1 MSAADD
7 ATASTKAA
15 LRQQFRAQRQALLP
29 AAQPAIETQAL
40 RHVPGLLSP
49 GQLLGLYW
57 PLPGEVDLRA
67 LQTLLPGRV
76 ALPAITHTAED
87 GDAQLVYR
95 LWDDARALAPDGC
108 GIPAP
113 EACTK
118 ALGGGG
124 LGGGALEPEMLGLLL
139 IPALACDAAGIR
151 LGYGGGWY
159 DRLRADPTWARVPA
173 LAVLPGGCRVEQLPR
188 DPWDVPLQGW
198 LDENGPCWLEAAPR
212 CRTGE
217 TGC

>member
-7 ATASTKAA
+7 ATASGKAA
-15 LRQQFRAQRQALLP
+15 LRRQFRAERQALLP
-29 AAQPAIETQAL
+29 AAQPAIETQAR
-40 RHVPGLLSP
+40 RHVPGLLGP
-49 GQLLGLYW
+49 GQRLGLYW

-67 LQTLLPGRV
+67 LRSLLPGRV
-76 ALPAITHTAED
+76 ALPAITHAAGD

-95 LWDDARALAPDGC
+95 PWHDAEALAPDGC

-113 EACTK
+113 AECPGERRTGE
-118 ALGGGG
+118 LGGSE
-124 LGGGALEPEMLGLLL
+124 LDPEALGLLL

-159 DRLRADPTWARVPA
+159 DRLRADPAWARVPA
-173 LAVLPGGCRVEQLPR
+173 LAVLPRGCRVAQLPR

-212 CRTGE
+212 C
-217 TGC
+217 

>member
-1 MSAADD
+1 MSTADD
-7 ATASTKAA
+7 ATASTKAL

-29 AAQPAIETQAL
+29 VAQPAIETQAL

-57 PLPGEVDLRA
+57 PLPGEVDLRT
-67 LQTLLPGRV
+67 LHSLLPGRV

-87 GDAQLVYR
+87 GGAQLVYR
-95 LWDDARALAPDGC
+95 LWDNAKALAPDGC

-113 EACTK
+113 AACTGELRPGE
-118 ALGGGG
+118 LGGGE
-124 LGGGALEPEMLGLLL
+124 LEPEMLGLLL
-139 IPALACDAAGIR
+139 IPALAYDAAGIR

-173 LAVLPGGCRVEQLPR
+173 LAVLPQGCRVEQLPR

-212 CRTGE
+212 C
-217 TGC
+217 